1 MLVPLSRNPFPAGE
15 KVVSRGK
22 DYICQR
28 CNAQEKSTDVRG
40 QKLESKF
47 RNLQK
52 TKMFNLRKFTI
63 IWPFSHNAKFN
74 ANIFF
79 HPPKVSQ
86 ASPNFKVRQQNP
98 LLLDSYPS
106 LGHLMSGTL
115 PMNYSSFN

>member
-28 CNAQEKSTDVRG
+28 CNAQEKSTDVRE

-52 TKMFNLRKFTI
+52 TKMFNLRKLTI
-63 IWPFSHNAKFN
+63 IWPCSHNAKFN

-79 HPPKVSQ
+79 THQKFHKHHQIS
-86 ASPNFKVRQQNP
+86 K
-98 LLLDSYPS
+98 
-106 LGHLMSGTL
+106 LGNKILCSWRAILHWVISCREH
-115 PMNYSSFN
+115 YQ